1 MIKIGVLSDTHLG
14 RVNDTL
20 RSIYDKYLADTDM
33 IIHAGDIVSTEII
46 TFLEQK
52 PFHGVSGNMDPIEVI
67 SLLPPKK
74 IIQAGKFRIGL
85 LHGWGSASGLEERV
99 YSEFEDVDI
108 IIFGHSHRPT
118 QYTKNGVLIFN
129 PGTATG
135 NTSSRHNTIGYL
147 ELDDK
152 INSEIIYIN

>member
-1 MIKIGVLSDTHLG
+1 MIKIGVLSDTHLKL
-14 RVNDTL
+14 VNNVL

-33 IIHAGDIVSTEII
+33 IIHAGDIVSIEII
-46 TFLEQK
+46 AFLEQK
-52 PFHGVSGNMDPIEVI
+52 PFHGVSGNMDPMEVI
-67 SLLPPKK
+67 GLLPPKK
-74 IIQAGKFRIGL
+74 IIQAGKFRIGI
-85 LHGWGSASGLEERV
+85 LHGWGTASGLEERV

-118 QYTKNGVLIFN
+118 KYTKNGVLLFN

-135 NTSSRHNTIGYL
+135 HTSSGQNTIGYL